1 MGTISKERIDNFNPV
16 TDVLDKILRDEDIK
30 KLQQQ
35 LGIQTQDGVEADR
48 ITKLNELAKYLAS

>member
-16 TDVLDKILRDEDIK
+16 TDVLDKILRAEDIR

-35 LGIQTQDGVEADR
+35 LGIQTQDGIIQSREAQ
-48 ITKLNELAKYLAS
+48 LNEIAKYLTT